1 MKDSTIR
8 LRLAAKSA
16 LLAVGVA
23 TLLGLGH
30 ATASGAGLT
39 NIDDDRWGITTPI
52 QPVVHSNH
60 FGLNKELLIKAADDR
75 LAGAKVTVVRED
87 DDRWG

>member
-1 MKDSTIR
+1 MKVSTIR
-8 LRLAAKSA
+8 IRVAAKSA

-30 ATASGAGLT
+30 SSASGVGVT
-39 NIDDDRWGITTPI
+39 GPGDDRWGITHLIPS
-52 QPVVHSNH
+52 PVASDDW
-60 FGLNKELLIKAADDR
+60 GLKKELLIKAADAR
-75 LAGAKVTVVRED
+75 LGFKVTATED

>member
-8 LRLAAKSA
+8 LRVAAKSA
-16 LLAVGVA
+16 LLAAGVA
-23 TLLGLGH
+23 ALIGLGH
-30 ATASGAGLT
+30 TSASGAGLT

-52 QPVVHSNH
+52 QPIVHSDH
-60 FGLNKELLIKAADDR
+60 FGLNKELHIKAADER
-75 LAGAKVTVVRED
+75 LGGFKVTIARED